1 MGIWQPDTPV
11 IRIPWESAM
20 AEERRLV
27 VAVFDDETAAATA
40 AKWLRKWAQTV
51 PKAKDI
57 RSGAMAILTAD
68 EDREISIRR
77 IGGHAVGAGA
87 GTGLVIGALAGA
99 LASPAGL
106 LGGLTAGAVIGG
118 IGGRLLH
125 KGLGMHE
132 GDLAD
137 LYDRLCSGRA
147 ALALVVPESRAEAT
161 TEQRIDLGGST
172 RVYTCSLEELEAN
185 RSARS

>member
-1 MGIWQPDTPV
+1 MVEKVGADRPEGKGHQ
-11 IRIPWESAM
+11 IR
-20 AEERRLV
+20 R
-27 VAVFDDETAAATA
+27 D
-40 AKWLRKWAQTV
+40 
-51 PKAKDI
+51 
-57 RSGAMAILTAD
+57 AILTAD

-147 ALALVVPESRAEAT
+147 ALALVCRITAEAT
-161 TEQRIDLGGST
+161 TEQLIDLGGST